1 MRRPIGFLAL
11 LVVALAG
18 FFLRGGEEPSRP
30 TTTSSQ
36 PAKTSKPVVTG
47 SGYILA
53 LSWSPA
59 WCEEEDPSGQTD
71 QCEIGR
77 NSGLVVHGL
86 WAGSREESRDF
97 CETDEPDRLPD
108 DIARQVRGFMPSVGL
123 AAHEWKKHGSCMGL
137 GQRGY
142 FDTMEQAWRSIRW
155 PSELSPARTERRM
168 ETASLRQK
176 IVAANPGL
184 PANAVSL
191 QCDREGDFSEV
202 RICLTPDLKGR
213 PCPPSTGRGCPKSL
227 NILPPP

>member
-11 LVVALAG
+11 LVLALAG
-18 FFLRGGEEPSRP
+18 YLLRDGEVPSLAPAPAPPAEVGKASEP
-30 TTTSSQ
+30 
-36 PAKTSKPVVTG
+36 G

-53 LSWSPA
+53 VSWSPA
-59 WCEEEDPSGQTD
+59 WCEEEDPSGNTD

-86 WAGSREESRDF
+86 WAGSREDSRTF
-97 CETDEPDRLPD
+97 CDTDEQDRLPN
-108 DIARQVRGFMPSVGL
+108 DIAAQVRGFMPSVGL

-142 FDTMEQAWRSIRW
+142 FDTMEQAWQSIRW
-155 PSELSPARTERRM
+155 PSELSPGRTERRM
-168 ETASLRQK
+168 ETASLRQR
-176 IVAANPGL
+176 IIAANPGL
-184 PANAVSL
+184 PANAISL

-202 RICLTPDLKGR
+202 RICLTADMKGR
-213 PCPPSTGRGCPKSL
+213 PCPSSTGRGCQKSL